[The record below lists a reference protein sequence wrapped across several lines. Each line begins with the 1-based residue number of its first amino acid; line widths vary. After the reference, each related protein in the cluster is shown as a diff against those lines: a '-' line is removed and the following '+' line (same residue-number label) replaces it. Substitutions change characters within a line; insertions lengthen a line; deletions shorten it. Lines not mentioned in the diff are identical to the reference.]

1 MKKYFLFLFLLPA
14 VLMQAAD
21 YKTVNEIISVYN
33 ALNLTDGTQSTD
45 TYTVRGYVT
54 KWKSGYPTY
63 QNADFFIDDS
73 STGSTSLLEC
83 FRLTGQTDEDK
94 RELSVGDYVE
104 VTGYL
109 KNYGGRAEI
118 VSGSFHVLS
127 GEVWTPVPIS
137 ISEFIS
143 KNDGKR
149 YILTGV
155 VTSFVSE
162 QYCNLYIE
170 DATGSIYVYGLKD
183 ANGASTTFSALGLEV
198 NDTLTLTAVYQYYNN
213 TTPEATSA
221 RYVSHSKPIVPPDPI
236 DPTKT
241 EVDFATDFAGGWT
254 PWIGKTLTFLNDF
267 YLCDTYNN
275 VVAPHRLRN
284 PEEYGEE
291 GTSAYSTAIAKNTN
305 DSCVLSG
312 VSFDYYCRPGVIV
325 RGLKATVTDAHHL
338 QAVNYPEIIYNE
350 LPTSRPDMGNA
361 NIVICGANIEN
372 FFVSYY
378 KSDYSGAAE
387 NAEQSEVQRTKIS
400 KGLYHINADIYA
412 LCEVEQGPAAATEL
426 VNRMNTLAGG
436 IIYDWVDAGY
446 ATYAGI
452 MVCYIYRKDK
462 VRPYSNYLMPYSYA
476 PMKYREAIQCFEH
489 LQSGEKF
496 NVSVNHFY
504 AKVSRGDSDRQDNMQ
519 YLINK
524 LSTAAYND
532 PDILVVGDLNGYTK
546 EESNLMLTRDQH
558 YVDLL
563 MKYDPAGYSYVYGN
577 LVGYLDHAYCSP
589 SMESQVTKAC
599 SYHLNAD
606 TYYRYEYKYGD
617 ETMYRYADHDPI
629 LVGLRLGN
637 EDPTGTSEIQ
647 TGEKT
652 AVKVIKDG
660 QVMIIRGGVTYTIT
674 GQRLY

>member
-1 MKKYFLFLFLLPA
+1 MVA
-14 VLMQAAD
+14 QAAD

-54 KWKSGYPTY
+54 KWKSGYPSY

-236 DPTKT
+236 DTTKT
-241 EVDFATDFAGGWT
+241 EVDFETDFAGGWT
-254 PWIGKTLTFLNDF
+254 PWIGKTLTFTNDF
-267 YLCDTYNN
+267 YLCNTSTN
-275 VVAPHRLRN
+275 VVAPHRLRS

-291 GTSAYSTAIAKNTN
+291 GTSAYTQAIAKNTN
-305 DSCVLSG
+305 DSCMLSG
-312 VSFDYYCRPGVIV
+312 VYFQYGCRPGAII
-325 RGLKATVTDAHHL
+325 RGLQATVTSANHL
-338 QAVNYPEIIYNE
+338 EATNSPTIIYNE
-350 LPTSRPDMGNA
+350 FPTERPDLGNA
-361 NIVICGANIEN
+361 NVVICGANLEN
-372 FFVSYY
+372 FFVTLGGYA
-378 KSDYSGAAE
+378 GATTEERLAR
-387 NAEQSEVQRTKIS
+387 QKIKIS
-400 KGLYHINADIYA
+400 SGLYHMDADIYA
-412 LCEVEQGPAAATEL
+412 LCEVEQGNRASSVL
-426 VNRMNTLAGG
+426 VEMLNDLAGADR
-436 IIYDWVDAGY
+436 YDWVNAGFEY
-446 ATYAGI
+446 ADQI

-462 VRPYSNYLMPYSYA
+462 IEPVGNYITPYSASNYTYHS
-476 PMKYREAIQCFEH
+476 REAIQCFRH
-489 LQSGEKF
+489 KATGEKF
-496 NVSVNHFY
+496 NISLNHFK
-504 AKVSRGDSDRQDNMQ
+504 AKDSYSDTGDGTRQSNMRQ
-519 YLINK
+519 VTYYLDD
-524 LSTAAYND
+524 AAEND
-532 PDILVVGDLNGYTK
+532 PDILVMGDLNAYTM
-546 EESNLMLTRDQH
+546 EESNLILTRDKG
-558 YVDLL
+558 YTDLL
-563 MKYDPAGYSYVYGN
+563 MQYDPNGYSYVYN
-577 LVGYLDHAYCSP
+577 DLVGYLDHAYANS
-589 SMESQVTKAC
+589 SMAAQVTKAVP
-599 SYHLNAD
+599 YHLNAD
-606 TYYRYEYKYGD
+606 TDEWNYCYKSSN
-617 ETMYRYADHDPI
+617 TSMYRYADHDPI
-629 LVGLRLGN
+629 LVGLKLGN
-637 EDPTGTSEIQ
+637 DTTAIDEINVN
-647 TGEKT
+647 ES
-652 AVKVIKDG
+652 AVKVMRDG
-660 QVMIIRGGVTYTIT
+660 QLIIIRGGAQYSVT
-674 GQRLY
+674 GVRLQ